1 MNEVKNKEMTAK
13 EKVKEDLKNVK
24 MAVGI
29 LKEDLKDLRDEERAE
44 LKNEIK
50 EALGEYADEI
60 EAIKDFD
67 STLIE
72 KLGKHGRTFVYI
84 CIGIL
89 LAAAIDQA
97 WIWVKGLF

>member
-24 MAVGI
+24 MAVEI

>member
-1 MNEVKNKEMTAK
+1 MTAK
-13 EKVKEDLKNVK
+13 EKVE
-24 MAVGI
+24 
-29 LKEDLKDLRDEERAE
+29 KDLQNIKTAVEQLKIDIKQLDDEKRAE
-44 LKNEIK
+44 LKGKIK

>member
-1 MNEVKNKEMTAK
+1 MNEVKNKEITAK
-13 EKVKEDLKNVK
+13 EKVEQDLQNIK
-24 MAVGI
+24 MAMEI

-67 STLIE
+67 RTLIE
-72 KLGKHGRTFVYI
+72 KLGKHGRTFLYI

-89 LAAAIDQA
+89 LAAAIDQT
-97 WIWVKGLF
+97 WIWIKGLF

>member
-13 EKVKEDLKNVK
+13 EKV
-24 MAVGI
+24 
-29 LKEDLKDLRDEERAE
+29 KEDLKDLRDEERAE

>member
-13 EKVKEDLKNVK
+13 EKVE
-24 MAVGI
+24 
-29 LKEDLKDLRDEERAE
+29 KDLQNIKTAVEQLKIDIEQLDDEKRAE
-44 LKNEIK
+44 LKGKIK
-50 EALGEYADEI
+50 EALGEYSDEI

>member
-1 MNEVKNKEMTAK
+1 MTMTAK
-13 EKVKEDLKNVK
+13 EKVE
-24 MAVGI
+24 
-29 LKEDLKDLRDEERAE
+29 KDLQNIKAAVEQLKIDIEQLDDEKRAE
-44 LKNEIK
+44 LKGKIK
-50 EALGEYADEI
+50 EALGEYSDEI

>member
-1 MNEVKNKEMTAK
+1 MTAK
-13 EKVKEDLKNVK
+13 EKVE
-24 MAVGI
+24 
-29 LKEDLKDLRDEERAE
+29 KDLQNIKAAVEQLKIDIEQLDDEKRAE
-44 LKNEIK
+44 LKGKIK
-50 EALGEYADEI
+50 EALGEYSDEI

>member
-1 MNEVKNKEMTAK
+1 MMTAK
-13 EKVKEDLKNVK
+13 EKVE
-24 MAVGI
+24 
-29 LKEDLKDLRDEERAE
+29 KDLQNIKAAVEQLKIDIEQLDDEKRAE
-44 LKNEIK
+44 LKGKIK

>member
-29 LKEDLKDLRDEERAE
+29 LKEDLKDLRDEERTE

-89 LAAAIDQA
+89 LAAAVDQA

>member
-1 MNEVKNKEMTAK
+1 MTAK
-13 EKVKEDLKNVK
+13 EKVE
-24 MAVGI
+24 
-29 LKEDLKDLRDEERAE
+29 KDLQNIKATVEQLKIDIEQLDDEKRAE
-44 LKNEIK
+44 LKGKIK
-50 EALGEYADEI
+50 EALGEYSDEI